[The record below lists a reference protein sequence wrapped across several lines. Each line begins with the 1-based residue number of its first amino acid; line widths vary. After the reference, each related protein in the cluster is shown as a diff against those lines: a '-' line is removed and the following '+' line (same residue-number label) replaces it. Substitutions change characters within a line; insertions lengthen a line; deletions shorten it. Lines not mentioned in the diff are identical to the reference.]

1 MIRLVAVI
9 GILLCTSGCGVK
21 GVAEVK
27 YVQSPNSLPAAGS
40 VFVEGIGGGDGGA
53 AYGWLAMYGYEKAP
67 SSDQAAYVVHIS
79 DQTVP
84 VYTTCNEGVDVGT
97 TRRGLNKFQ
106 GNGDVV
112 CSTVYGYQLYVVM
125 RRQIQGQPATE
136 PSLVEIEAVIP
147 QDSVDDPQ
155 HPPFPPA
162 TISDL
167 LLESAFAI
175 FPGVEGTTK
184 ELILHESADL
194 FCITTVGGF
203 LNPTTIHCRKPDA
216 PPGILTSAPSS

>member
-1 MIRLVAVI
+1 MIRLMAVI
-9 GILLCTSGCGVK
+9 GILLCTSGCGVL
-21 GVAEVK
+21 VAEVK

-53 AYGWLAMYGYEKAP
+53 AYGWLAMYGYDKAP
-67 SSDQAAYVVHIS
+67 SSDQAAYVMHIS

-84 VYTTCNEGVDVGT
+84 VYTTCSEGVDVIT
-97 TRRGLNKFQ
+97 TRHGDKFK

-112 CSTVYGYQLYVVM
+112 CNTVYGYQLYVAM

-184 ELILHESADL
+184 ELIFHVSGDL
-194 FCITTVGGF
+194 VCIKTVGGF